1 MAKNYIGYE
10 TNLGRCVC
18 GNSLDVLGTLKDG
31 SINLVVT
38 SPPFALQRKKAY
50 GNEDQAEYVDWLC
63 QFARLVYRKLQD
75 DGSFVID
82 IGGAYEHGQPT
93 YSLYQFRTLIK
104 LTR

>member
-38 SPPFALQRKKAY
+38 RLNTLTGSVSLLGWSTVSCRMTVALLSILAVPMSTGSRHI
-50 GNEDQAEYVDWLC
+50 VC
-63 QFARLVYRKLQD
+63 ISSAR
-75 DGSFVID
+75 
-82 IGGAYEHGQPT
+82 
-93 YSLYQFRTLIK
+93 
-104 LTR
+104 